1 MSGPQSIPGLTASI
15 GLTVSLLIAALAFR
29 PPLAQPMLKPFR
41 LEGYAQGTTWHLLYF
56 AKDSLVAQAAIDHAL
71 EKVDSELSIYKPYS
85 QISRFN
91 NSTTGLRISPDFQT
105 VVKKSLEVY
114 RESNGIFDITV
125 LPLAEAWGFGAKK
138 PATLPDSASI
148 HALLPY
154 IGSSRI
160 HLNGDSLAKDLPAIR
175 IDVNGIAQGY
185 TVDVLANLLE
195 QKGITRYLV
204 ELGGELRLK
213 GPRPDGQP
221 LTVGIEA
228 PPQNA
233 FDPASMQRIVR
244 LDSGALTTSG
254 NYRKFYLSG
263 SRKISHLIDP
273 STGFPFDNEMI
284 SVTVWAPDAIT
295 ADGYDNVLMGLGL
308 RRSFE
313 FLKMHPEMQ
322 AFFIFTTP
330 DGSVRDTA
338 TAGFYKFM
346 KPQEK
351 PR

>member
-1 MSGPQSIPGLTASI
+1 MKGVWTTALLLT
-15 GLTVSLLIAALAFR
+15 LLAFHRSPQPKAHRSPQVHRSPQPQLR
-29 PPLAQPMLKPFR
+29 PIR
-41 LEGYAQGTTWHLLYF
+41 IEGYAQGTTYHILYF
-56 AKDSLVAQAAIDHAL
+56 AKDSTIGQGTIDRTL
-71 EKVDSELSIYKPYS
+71 EKIDTELSIYKPYS
-85 QISRFN
+85 HITRFN
-91 NSTTGLRISPDFQT
+91 RSSTGLRIDEDFLT

-114 RESNGIFDITV
+114 KASNGIFDITV
-125 LPLAEAWGFGAKK
+125 QPLVEAWGFGAKK
-138 PATLPDSASI
+138 PSTLPDSTAI
-148 HALLPY
+148 RALLPC
-154 IGSSRI
+154 IGSDKL
-160 HLNGDSLAKDLPAIR
+160 HLQGDSLSKDDPCVR

-195 QKGITRYLV
+195 RNGITRYLV
-204 ELGGELRLK
+204 ELGGEIRLK

-228 PPQNA
+228 PSRNA
-233 FDPASMQRIVR
+233 FDPESIRRTIH

-254 NYRKFYLSG
+254 NYRKFYQSG

-273 STGFPFDNEMI
+273 RTGYPFDNELI

-308 RRSFE
+308 KNSFA
-313 FLKMHPEMQ
+313 FLQTHPEMQ

-338 TAGFYKFM
+338 TAGFQKFM
-346 KPQEK
+346 K
-351 PR
+351 

>member
-1 MSGPQSIPGLTASI
+1 MRII
-15 GLTVSLLIAALAFR
+15 LIAVLLFTLSGSQPPIRTFR
-29 PPLAQPMLKPFR
+29 M
-41 LEGYAQGTTWHLLYF
+41 EGYAQGTTWHILYF
-56 AKDSLVAQAAIDHAL
+56 AKDSTIRQDEIDRAL

-91 NSTTGLRISPDFQT
+91 NTGSGLRISPDFQT
-105 VVKKSLEVY
+105 VVSKSLEVY
-114 RESNGIFDITV
+114 KNSNGLFDITV
-125 LPLAEAWGFGAKK
+125 LPLVEAWGFGAKK
-138 PATLPDSASI
+138 PSALPDSAAI
-148 HALLPY
+148 QALLPL
-154 IGSSRI
+154 IGSNKI
-160 HLNGDSLAKDLPAIR
+160 HLTGDSLSKDLPHIR

-213 GPRPDGQP
+213 GPRPDGRP

-228 PPQNA
+228 PPRNV
-233 FDPASMQRIVR
+233 FDAASMQRTIK

-254 NYRKFYLSG
+254 NYRKFYLNG

-273 STGFPFDNEMI
+273 MTGFPFDNELI

-295 ADGYDNVLMGLGL
+295 ADGYDNVLMGMGL
-308 RRSFE
+308 KRSFE

-322 AFFIFTTP
+322 AFFIFTSP

-338 TAGFYKFM
+338 TAGFQKFM
-346 KPQEK
+346 K
-351 PR
+351 